1 MQLKILFRSHL
12 FDQLRQH
19 VRLVYK
25 LEDNERFLLT
35 LLDTLEFL
43 LGNLGGLKFNIS
55 SECIFPQSPVLYIRP
70 KSGCDTNASFVFFSS
85 FKYPLARPT
94 PRYINLQLHQQGTFS
109 FHSSTHNT
117 FGLPRASRMEYYSNV
132 IPPV

>member
-35 LLDTLEFL
+35 LLDIPEFS
-43 LGNLGGLKFNIS
+43 LGNLGGLKIQY
-55 SECIFPQSPVLYIRP
+55 IPQNAFFHNPLFYI
-70 KSGCDTNASFVFFSS
+70 
-85 FKYPLARPT
+85 
-94 PRYINLQLHQQGTFS
+94 
-109 FHSSTHNT
+109 
-117 FGLPRASRMEYYSNV
+117 
-132 IPPV
+132 